1 MGIGGQVPENHLMV
15 LTIKGMKDGVKCPG
29 DMGFDI
35 LSHLLGK

>member
-1 MGIGGQVPENHLMV
+1 MGIGGQVPENHPMV
-15 LTIKGMKDGVKCPG
+15 LTIKGMKCPG